1 MVLVVVDG
9 LGVDPPT
16 AEWLQAAQRAAET
29 DGILENTS
37 TKRQKVRNASTKFGC
52 TLILMSLALQIGKP
66 CTQTSRTRVVHNLYK
81 MS

>member
-1 MVLVVVDG
+1 MAVDDS
-9 LGVDPPT
+9 GVAPPT

-37 TKRQKVRNASTKFGC
+37 TKRQKVRNASC
-52 TLILMSLALQIGKP
+52 TLILMSLQIGKP